1 MPTDITINAIT
12 GVSPFNIYVCDPTN
26 TVCIYINELKS
37 FEIPFTFEIPEILGS
52 LDTFNVKTVD
62 NNGCETNN
70 TLVV

>member
-26 TVCIYINELKS
+26 TVCVYINQLNS
-37 FEIPFTFEIPEILGS
+37 IDIPNTFEIPEILSS

-62 NNGCETNN
+62 KNGCETNN
-70 TLVV
+70 LLVV